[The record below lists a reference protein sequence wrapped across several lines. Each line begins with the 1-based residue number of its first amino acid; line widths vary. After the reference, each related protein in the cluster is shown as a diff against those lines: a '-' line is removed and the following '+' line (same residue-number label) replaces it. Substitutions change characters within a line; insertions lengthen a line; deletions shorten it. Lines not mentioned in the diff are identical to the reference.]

1 MTDISPPVAA
11 RTAARLVLLL
21 AVVTALTADLVR
33 TSGPL
38 IDQAFT
44 AGVVQAGVT
53 AVGTYA
59 AAGALVALVC
69 LRRQVAGPALLTG
82 VVSLVV
88 LRLAVQATHGSA
100 RFVVGLVAVALA
112 LAVLVVT
119 AAVAA
124 RVSGRVVAAGVS
136 GGLALA
142 AALTLAWSTWDPVW
156 RPGVVAWLT
165 PVLLGGVAV
174 LLARGLRR
182 LPAAPAVRGLWLLGP
197 FVGLAVMTVA
207 NPAFLASQTGLPLW
221 VAGPLLLVP
230 AVLVAVVLV
239 LPVARAPRTPAWT
252 DGLLVVVLGSA
263 SAGVFAAA
271 TWPHDPSAWRTVL
284 VCLSLLVLAVGAP
297 LALARALT
305 RPVHDQSAARLA
317 GAAACAGLGVIV
329 PLLVYQLDYDVPLGV
344 PNAVVPVLVAVLL
357 SLMAAR
363 ARSRARASERD
374 AVGTD
379 ELDGADGTVELSTV
393 GAPLRA
399 QLVLVTLTCAL
410 LVVGTAVVLPSSG
423 TGTPADERPPVADG
437 TLQVLD
443 WNLHYGVSTGPG
455 VELDEMVDV
464 IAGSGAQL
472 VTLQEVSRGW
482 VMGGGSD
489 MATYLEQR
497 LGMHSAFVPAAD
509 RQFGNMVLW
518 DESLGDGTDV
528 DPTALPYGA
537 GPQRRSA
544 VSVTL
549 DVDGTPLRVT
559 SVHLQHRMGNID
571 TRLDQIAALLDAEP
585 VVGARLVAGDLNAE
599 PGWPEVA
606 LFEAAGLTSAV
617 DEAGDPLSST
627 FPSDAPSSRIDWI
640 FGAGVSFSDVEVLD
654 VRQSDHRPLVATVS
668 LP

>member
-11 RTAARLVLLL
+11 RTSARLVLLL

-59 AAGALVALVC
+59 AAGALVALVG
-69 LRRQVAGPALLTG
+69 LRRQVAGPALVTG

-88 LRLAVQATHGSA
+88 LRLALQAAQGSA

-136 GGLALA
+136 GGLALS

-156 RPGVVAWLT
+156 RPGVVAWVT

-207 NPAFLASQTGLPLW
+207 NPSFLASQTGLPLW

-239 LPVARAPRTPAWT
+239 LPVARTPRTPAWT

-271 TWPHDPSAWRTVL
+271 TWPHDPGAWRTVL

-329 PLLVYQLDYDVPLGV
+329 PLLVYQLDYDVPLGA

-374 AVGTD
+374 AAGT
-379 ELDGADGTVELSTV
+379 DGTVELSTV

-518 DESLGDGTDV
+518 DDSLGDGTDV

>member
-11 RTAARLVLLL
+11 RTSARLVLLL

-59 AAGALVALVC
+59 AAGALVALVG
-69 LRRQVAGPALLTG
+69 LRRQVAGPALVTG

-88 LRLAVQATHGSA
+88 LRLALQAAQGSA

-136 GGLALA
+136 GGLALS

-156 RPGVVAWLT
+156 RPGVIAWVT

-182 LPAAPAVRGLWLLGP
+182 LPAAPAVRGLWLLGL

-207 NPAFLASQTGLPLW
+207 NPSFLASQTGLPLW

-239 LPVARAPRTPAWT
+239 LPVARTPRTPAWT

-271 TWPHDPSAWRTVL
+271 TWPHDPGAWRTVL

-329 PLLVYQLDYDVPLGV
+329 PLLVYQLDYDVPLGA

-374 AVGTD
+374 AAGT
-379 ELDGADGTVELSTV
+379 DGTVELSTV

-423 TGTPADERPPVADG
+423 TGTPADERPPVADD

-518 DESLGDGTDV
+518 DDSLGDGTDV

>member
-44 AGVVQAGVT
+44 AGVVQAGAT

-59 AAGALVALVC
+59 AAGAFVALVC
-69 LRRQVAGPALLTG
+69 LRRQVAGPALVTG

-112 LAVLVVT
+112 VAVLVVT

-156 RPGVVAWLT
+156 RPDVVAWVT

-174 LLARGLRR
+174 LLARGVRG

-207 NPAFLASQTGLPLW
+207 NPAFLASQSGLPLW

-239 LPVARAPRTPAWT
+239 LPVARTPRTPAWT

-271 TWPHDPSAWRTVL
+271 TWPHDLGAWRTVL

-374 AVGTD
+374 AAGT
-379 ELDGADGTVELSTV
+379 DGTVELSTV

-423 TGTPADERPPVADG
+423 TGTPADERPPVAGG

-455 VELDEMVDV
+455 VDLDEMADV

-518 DESLGDGTDV
+518 DESLGDGTDI

-640 FGAGVSFSDVEVLD
+640 FGAGLSFSDVEVLD

>member
-11 RTAARLVLLL
+11 RTCARLVLLL

-44 AGVVQAGVT
+44 AGVVQAGAT

-69 LRRQVAGPALLTG
+69 LRRQVAGPALVTG

-88 LRLAVQATHGSA
+88 LRLAVQATQGSA
-100 RFVVGLVAVALA
+100 RFVLGLVAVALA

-136 GGLALA
+136 GGLALS

-156 RPGVVAWLT
+156 RPGVVAWVT

-239 LPVARAPRTPAWT
+239 LPVARTPRTPAWI

-271 TWPHDPSAWRTVL
+271 TWPHDPGAWRTVL

-305 RPVHDQSAARLA
+305 RPVRDQSSARLA

-357 SLMAAR
+357 SIMAAR

-379 ELDGADGTVELSTV
+379 GTDGTVELSTV

-437 TLQVLD
+437 TLQMLD

-509 RQFGNMVLW
+509 RQFGNMILW
-518 DESLGDGTDV
+518 DESLGDGTDI

-544 VSVTL
+544 VNVTL

>member
-11 RTAARLVLLL
+11 RTSARLVLLL

-59 AAGALVALVC
+59 AAGALVALVG

-88 LRLAVQATHGSA
+88 LRLALQAAQGSA

-136 GGLALA
+136 GGLALS

-156 RPGVVAWLT
+156 RPGVVAWVT

-174 LLARGLRR
+174 LLARGLRT

-207 NPAFLASQTGLPLW
+207 NPSFLASQTGLPLW

-239 LPVARAPRTPAWT
+239 LPVARTPRTPAWT

-271 TWPHDPSAWRTVL
+271 TWPHDPGAWRTVL
-284 VCLSLLVLAVGAP
+284 VCLSLLILAVGAP

-305 RPVHDQSAARLA
+305 RPVHDQSSARLA

-374 AVGTD
+374 AAGT
-379 ELDGADGTVELSTV
+379 DGTVELSTV
-393 GAPLRA
+393 GAPMRA

-509 RQFGNMVLW
+509 RQFGNMILW

-627 FPSDAPSSRIDWI
+627 FPSDAPTSRIDWI

-654 VRQSDHRPLVATVS
+654 VRQSDHRLLVATVT

>member
-11 RTAARLVLLL
+11 RTSARLVLLL

-59 AAGALVALVC
+59 AAGALVALVG
-69 LRRQVAGPALLTG
+69 LRRQVAGPALVTG

-88 LRLAVQATHGSA
+88 LRLALQAAQGSA

-136 GGLALA
+136 GGLALS

-156 RPGVVAWLT
+156 RPGVVAWVT

-239 LPVARAPRTPAWT
+239 LPVARTPRTPAWT

-271 TWPHDPSAWRTVL
+271 TWPHDPGAWRTVL
-284 VCLSLLVLAVGAP
+284 ICLSLLVLAVGAP

-305 RPVHDQSAARLA
+305 RPVHDQSSARLA

-379 ELDGADGTVELSTV
+379 GTDGTVELSTV

-455 VELDEMVDV
+455 VDLDEMVDV

-518 DESLGDGTDV
+518 DDSLGDGTDV
-528 DPTALPYGA
+528 EPTALPYGA

-599 PGWPEVA
+599 PGGPR
-606 LFEAAGLTSAV
+606 SR
-617 DEAGDPLSST
+617 
-627 FPSDAPSSRIDWI
+627 SSRPP
-640 FGAGVSFSDVEVLD
+640 VSRALST
-654 VRQSDHRPLVATVS
+654 RRATRCPRPSRATHRPRGSTGSSGQA
-668 LP
+668 

>member
-11 RTAARLVLLL
+11 RTSARLVLLL

-59 AAGALVALVC
+59 AAGALVALVG
-69 LRRQVAGPALLTG
+69 LRRQVAGPALVTG

-88 LRLAVQATHGSA
+88 LRLALQATQGSA

-136 GGLALA
+136 GGLALS

-156 RPGVVAWLT
+156 RPGVVAWVT
-165 PVLLGGVAV
+165 PVLLGGAAV

-239 LPVARAPRTPAWT
+239 LPVARTPRTPAWT

-271 TWPHDPSAWRTVL
+271 TWPHDPGAWRTVL

-374 AVGTD
+374 AAGT
-379 ELDGADGTVELSTV
+379 DGTVELSTV

-455 VELDEMVDV
+455 VDLDEMVDV

-509 RQFGNMVLW
+509 RQFGNMILW
-518 DESLGDGTDV
+518 DESLGDGTDI

-559 SVHLQHRMGNID
+559 SVHLQHRMGNIG